1 MLPSDPQQKTF
12 SEYRAS
18 SKGSFS
24 NLHET
29 YGSQYAEIKEDFF
42 DNDLDSGQNY
52 PDSCN
57 QFGSSTS
64 KAQATVK
71 FIPLY
76 SKLEAIVP
84 RIYAPLKQADAEVLT
99 LTSSLNT
106 NRDKSSMSTQSY
118 LEREGVYENTK

>member
-1 MLPSDPQQKTF
+1 MLASDPQQKTF
-12 SEYRAS
+12 SEYRTS
-18 SKGSFS
+18 SKGSSS
-24 NLHET
+24 NLHES
-29 YGSQYAEIKEDFF
+29 YGSQCAEIKEDFF
-42 DNDLDSGQNY
+42 DNNLDSEQKY

-64 KAQATVK
+64 RAQATVK

-84 RIYAPLKQADAEVLT
+84 SIYAPLNQADAEVFT
-99 LTSSLNT
+99 LTNSLNT

-118 LEREGVYENTK
+118 LEREGAY